1 MEIQT
6 LRMLL
11 AEQDVNQVLKD
22 HLPKEYAIENP
33 RVRISAEGVLFA
45 GEYPTVFVKVPFETL
60 WELAVVN
67 GLLLAKLA
75 AIKVSGVPASMFRGV
90 LMDVIQEAVAREA
103 GVHLEDEIIHINIVE
118 AARARKVPL
127 RMTLKSV
134 QHSAGVLVIE
144 AGD

>member
-1 MEIQT
+1 M
-6 LRMLL
+6 
-11 AEQDVNQVLKD
+11 
-22 HLPKEYAIENP
+22 
-33 RVRISAEGVLFA
+33 RISTEGVLFA

-60 WELAVVN
+60 WELAVVD

-90 LMDVIQEAVAREA
+90 LMDVIQEAVVREA
-103 GVHLEDEIIHINIVE
+103 GVHLEDEVLHINIVE

-144 AGD
+144 AGH